1 MLNMSITGRL
11 YFNSRP
17 SARGD
22 HAAGFAACGVGI
34 SIHAPPRG
42 ATESRRASPVA
53 LQFQFTPLREGRLRC
68 CPCASSIMN
77 FNSRPSAR
85 GDSAFLPRRLRHFIS
100 IHAPPRGAT
109 SPDTTTGR
117 DNHISIHAPPRGAT
131 AMRGDSGTSDDISI
145 HAPPRGATFFI
156 LSRIPSLTI
165 SIHAPPRGATFNRL
179 GVFLGSH
186 ISIHAPPRGATNP
199 SNGSHQG
206 RRISIHAPPRGATAD
221 WRARVPPEQISIHA
235 PPRGATAGSRQNAPG
250 WTHFNSRPS
259 ARGDTATLPNAQDV
273 SSFQFTPLREG
284 RPPRIGRWWGLECI
298 SIHAPP
304 RGATTPSVEDDAPEI
319 FQFTPLR
326 EGRLHPQ
333 RIVHA
338 REISIHAPPRG
349 ATSLYLL
356 CWYAEN
362 ISIHAPPR
370 GATPSSALHSNVY
383 VPFQFTPLREGRP
396 MHDPREYPVSI
407 FQFTPLR
414 EGRLPSLAIIPLSI
428 LYFNSR
434 PSARGDPSFHHF
446 LNFASTF
453 QFTPLREG
461 RRQRGGKSSPMP
473 RHFNSRPSARGD
485 EEAHQRAREAHISI
499 HAPPRGATVTSI
511 SSFKPRSEF
520 QFTPLREGRRARLC
534 QSPASYQFQFTPLRE
549 GRPPFFVAV
558 FGLSHFNSRPS
569 ARGDASARN
578 VPRKPLI
585 SIHAPPRGATKGNVI
600 ADERYIIS
608 IHAPPRGATATRR
621 GFLTPVLFQFTPLR
635 EGRRLAGSPC
645 DVSRHHF
652 NSRPSARGDDG
663 ERVRFAAWCYFNSRP
678 SARGDSHF
686 PSSTTERGVFQFT
699 PLREGRL
706 NAVQYEHSQD
716 YFNSR
721 PSARGDP
728 AHPQPCP

>member
-1 MLNMSITGRL
+1 
-11 YFNSRP
+11 
-17 SARGD
+17 
-22 HAAGFAACGVGI
+22 
-34 SIHAPPRG
+34 
-42 ATESRRASPVA
+42 
-53 LQFQFTPLREGRLRC
+53 
-68 CPCASSIMN
+68 
-77 FNSRPSAR
+77 
-85 GDSAFLPRRLRHFIS
+85 
-100 IHAPPRGAT
+100 
-109 SPDTTTGR
+109 
-117 DNHISIHAPPRGAT
+117 
-131 AMRGDSGTSDDISI
+131 
-145 HAPPRGATFFI
+145 
-156 LSRIPSLTI
+156 
-165 SIHAPPRGATFNRL
+165 
-179 GVFLGSH
+179 
-186 ISIHAPPRGATNP
+186 
-199 SNGSHQG
+199 
-206 RRISIHAPPRGATAD
+206 
-221 WRARVPPEQISIHA
+221 
-235 PPRGATAGSRQNAPG
+235 
-250 WTHFNSRPS
+250 
-259 ARGDTATLPNAQDV
+259 
-273 SSFQFTPLREG
+273 
-284 RPPRIGRWWGLECI
+284 
-298 SIHAPP
+298 
-304 RGATTPSVEDDAPEI
+304 
-319 FQFTPLR
+319 
-326 EGRLHPQ
+326 
-333 RIVHA
+333 
-338 REISIHAPPRG
+338 
-349 ATSLYLL
+349 
-356 CWYAEN
+356 
-362 ISIHAPPR
+362 
-370 GATPSSALHSNVY
+370 
-383 VPFQFTPLREGRP
+383 
-396 MHDPREYPVSI
+396 
-407 FQFTPLR
+407 
-414 EGRLPSLAIIPLSI
+414 
-428 LYFNSR
+428 
-434 PSARGDPSFHHF
+434 
-446 LNFASTF
+446 
-453 QFTPLREG
+453 
-461 RRQRGGKSSPMP
+461 MP

-721 PSARGDP
+721 PSARGDIIIDSLACPIHLFQFTPLREGRPSPSP
-728 AHPQPCP
+728 AMPVKFFDFNSRPSARGDVSDCSIADISTISIHAPPRGATSHPVIFPSAALFQFTPLREGRRTGYSTAANTAGLFQFTPLREGRPPCPGRCRRFPRYFNSRPSARGDEREGLPPDPNGISIHAPPRGATIVLPITAGAA

>member
-1 MLNMSITGRL
+1 MR
-11 YFNSRP
+11 
-17 SARGD
+17 
-22 HAAGFAACGVGI
+22 
-34 SIHAPPRG
+34 
-42 ATESRRASPVA
+42 
-53 LQFQFTPLREGRLRC
+53 FQFTPLREGRLV
-68 CPCASSIMN
+68 ADYQ
-77 FNSRPSAR
+77 A
-85 GDSAFLPRRLRHFIS
+85 LP
-100 IHAPPRGAT
+100 A
-109 SPDTTTGR
+109 
-117 DNHISIHAPPRGAT
+117 DN
-131 AMRGDSGTSDDISI
+131 
-145 HAPPRGATFFI
+145 
-156 LSRIPSLTI
+156 
-165 SIHAPPRGATFNRL
+165 
-179 GVFLGSH
+179 
-186 ISIHAPPRGATNP
+186 
-199 SNGSHQG
+199 
-206 RRISIHAPPRGATAD
+206 
-221 WRARVPPEQISIHA
+221 
-235 PPRGATAGSRQNAPG
+235 
-250 WTHFNSRPS
+250 
-259 ARGDTATLPNAQDV
+259 
-273 SSFQFTPLREG
+273 
-284 RPPRIGRWWGLECI
+284 
-298 SIHAPP
+298 
-304 RGATTPSVEDDAPEI
+304 
-319 FQFTPLR
+319 
-326 EGRLHPQ
+326 
-333 RIVHA
+333 
-338 REISIHAPPRG
+338 
-349 ATSLYLL
+349 
-356 CWYAEN
+356 
-362 ISIHAPPR
+362 
-370 GATPSSALHSNVY
+370 
-383 VPFQFTPLREGRP
+383 
-396 MHDPREYPVSI
+396 
-407 FQFTPLR
+407 
-414 EGRLPSLAIIPLSI
+414 
-428 LYFNSR
+428 FNSR

-699 PLREGRL
+699 PLREGRHYHRL
-706 NAVQYEHSQD
+706 ACVPHPLISIHAPPRGATQPI
-716 YFNSR
+716 
-721 PSARGDP
+721 PSHAREVLRFQFTPLREGRR
-728 AHPQPCP
+728 Q

>member
-1 MLNMSITGRL
+1 
-11 YFNSRP
+11 
-17 SARGD
+17 
-22 HAAGFAACGVGI
+22 
-34 SIHAPPRG
+34 
-42 ATESRRASPVA
+42 
-53 LQFQFTPLREGRLRC
+53 
-68 CPCASSIMN
+68 
-77 FNSRPSAR
+77 
-85 GDSAFLPRRLRHFIS
+85 
-100 IHAPPRGAT
+100 
-109 SPDTTTGR
+109 
-117 DNHISIHAPPRGAT
+117 
-131 AMRGDSGTSDDISI
+131 
-145 HAPPRGATFFI
+145 
-156 LSRIPSLTI
+156 
-165 SIHAPPRGATFNRL
+165 
-179 GVFLGSH
+179 
-186 ISIHAPPRGATNP
+186 
-199 SNGSHQG
+199 
-206 RRISIHAPPRGATAD
+206 
-221 WRARVPPEQISIHA
+221 
-235 PPRGATAGSRQNAPG
+235 
-250 WTHFNSRPS
+250 
-259 ARGDTATLPNAQDV
+259 
-273 SSFQFTPLREG
+273 
-284 RPPRIGRWWGLECI
+284 
-298 SIHAPP
+298 
-304 RGATTPSVEDDAPEI
+304 
-319 FQFTPLR
+319 
-326 EGRLHPQ
+326 
-333 RIVHA
+333 
-338 REISIHAPPRG
+338 
-349 ATSLYLL
+349 
-356 CWYAEN
+356 
-362 ISIHAPPR
+362 
-370 GATPSSALHSNVY
+370 
-383 VPFQFTPLREGRP
+383 
-396 MHDPREYPVSI
+396 
-407 FQFTPLR
+407 
-414 EGRLPSLAIIPLSI
+414 
-428 LYFNSR
+428 
-434 PSARGDPSFHHF
+434 
-446 LNFASTF
+446 
-453 QFTPLREG
+453 
-461 RRQRGGKSSPMP
+461 MP

-721 PSARGDP
+721 PSARGDIIIDSLACPIHLFQFTPLREGRPSPSP
-728 AHPQPCP
+728 AMPVKFFDFNSRPSARGDRTVPRAAAGFSFQFTPLREGRRNLARSITADIISIHAPPRGATAAIAWNSCVSIFQFTPLREGRRAWRVLGLLESHFNSRPSARGDSTRY

>member
-1 MLNMSITGRL
+1 MSG
-11 YFNSRP
+11 N
-17 SARGD
+17 
-22 HAAGFAACGVGI
+22 
-34 SIHAPPRG
+34 
-42 ATESRRASPVA
+42 
-53 LQFQFTPLREGRLRC
+53 
-68 CPCASSIMN
+68 
-77 FNSRPSAR
+77 
-85 GDSAFLPRRLRHFIS
+85 
-100 IHAPPRGAT
+100 
-109 SPDTTTGR
+109 
-117 DNHISIHAPPRGAT
+117 
-131 AMRGDSGTSDDISI
+131 
-145 HAPPRGATFFI
+145 
-156 LSRIPSLTI
+156 
-165 SIHAPPRGATFNRL
+165 
-179 GVFLGSH
+179 
-186 ISIHAPPRGATNP
+186 
-199 SNGSHQG
+199 
-206 RRISIHAPPRGATAD
+206 
-221 WRARVPPEQISIHA
+221 
-235 PPRGATAGSRQNAPG
+235 
-250 WTHFNSRPS
+250 
-259 ARGDTATLPNAQDV
+259 
-273 SSFQFTPLREG
+273 SFQFTPLREG

-414 EGRLPSLAIIPLSI
+414 EGRLVADYQALPADN
-428 LYFNSR
+428 FNSR

-721 PSARGDP
+721 PSARGDIIIDSLACPIHLFQFTPLREGRPSPSP
-728 AHPQPCP
+728 AMPVKFFDFNSRPSARGDVSDCSIADISTISIHAPPRGATSHPVIFPSAALFQFTPLREGRRGDGARLLRRLISIHAPPRGATAKDMQFLQIFCSTLTNQHGLTIMPRNLSRLFW

>member
-1 MLNMSITGRL
+1 
-11 YFNSRP
+11 
-17 SARGD
+17 
-22 HAAGFAACGVGI
+22 
-34 SIHAPPRG
+34 
-42 ATESRRASPVA
+42 
-53 LQFQFTPLREGRLRC
+53 
-68 CPCASSIMN
+68 
-77 FNSRPSAR
+77 
-85 GDSAFLPRRLRHFIS
+85 
-100 IHAPPRGAT
+100 
-109 SPDTTTGR
+109 
-117 DNHISIHAPPRGAT
+117 
-131 AMRGDSGTSDDISI
+131 
-145 HAPPRGATFFI
+145 
-156 LSRIPSLTI
+156 
-165 SIHAPPRGATFNRL
+165 
-179 GVFLGSH
+179 
-186 ISIHAPPRGATNP
+186 
-199 SNGSHQG
+199 
-206 RRISIHAPPRGATAD
+206 
-221 WRARVPPEQISIHA
+221 
-235 PPRGATAGSRQNAPG
+235 
-250 WTHFNSRPS
+250 
-259 ARGDTATLPNAQDV
+259 
-273 SSFQFTPLREG
+273 
-284 RPPRIGRWWGLECI
+284 
-298 SIHAPP
+298 
-304 RGATTPSVEDDAPEI
+304 
-319 FQFTPLR
+319 
-326 EGRLHPQ
+326 
-333 RIVHA
+333 
-338 REISIHAPPRG
+338 
-349 ATSLYLL
+349 
-356 CWYAEN
+356 
-362 ISIHAPPR
+362 
-370 GATPSSALHSNVY
+370 
-383 VPFQFTPLREGRP
+383 
-396 MHDPREYPVSI
+396 
-407 FQFTPLR
+407 
-414 EGRLPSLAIIPLSI
+414 
-428 LYFNSR
+428 
-434 PSARGDPSFHHF
+434 
-446 LNFASTF
+446 
-453 QFTPLREG
+453 
-461 RRQRGGKSSPMP
+461 MP

-721 PSARGDP
+721 PSARGDIIIDSLACPIHLFQFTPLREGRPSPSP
-728 AHPQPCP
+728 AMPVKFFDFNSRPSARGDVSDCSIADISTISIHAPPRGATSHPVIFPSAALFQFTPLREGRRWRPRSRSQADRISIHAPPRGATAFYFPFCRGYKFQFTPLREGRQIAEVVDKILFHISIHAPPRGATSYSQRLWRMKLFQFTPLREGRQQKICNFCKSFVQPLQISMA